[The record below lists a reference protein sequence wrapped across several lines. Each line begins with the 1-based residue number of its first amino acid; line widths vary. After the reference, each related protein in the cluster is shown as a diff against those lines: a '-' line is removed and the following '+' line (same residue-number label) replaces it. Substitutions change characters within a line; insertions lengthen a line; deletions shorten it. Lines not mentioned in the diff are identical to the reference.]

1 MEDVSTRRSL
11 FFLYSPS
18 LEFNTRKICLHLT
31 SALSIVRVTPSFN
44 HRSSKIL
51 GHQLGNEGEQAFF
64 STLKQLSKDRQA
76 ALGAKHGK

>member
-1 MEDVSTRRSL
+1 MKFIASRIHFLRDVLFSSRR
-11 FFLYSPS
+11 
-18 LEFNTRKICLHLT
+18 RCCCL
-31 SALSIVRVTPSFN
+31 SALSIVRVTLSFN

>member
-1 MEDVSTRRSL
+1 MKFIASRIHFLRDFLFSSRR
-11 FFLYSPS
+11 
-18 LEFNTRKICLHLT
+18 RCRRRRRCL
-31 SALSIVRVTPSFN
+31 SALSIVRVTLSFN

-51 GHQLGNEGEQAFF
+51 GHQLGSEGEQAFF

>member
-1 MEDVSTRRSL
+1 MKFIASRIHFLRDFLFSSRR
-11 FFLYSPS
+11 
-18 LEFNTRKICLHLT
+18 RRRRRRRCL
-31 SALSIVRVTPSFN
+31 SALSIVRVTLSFN

-51 GHQLGNEGEQAFF
+51 IGHQLGSEGEQAFF